1 MGDDELKTMDY
12 PKGMDRILDVKVD
25 VTGRLGA
32 CKMSMREVMNLGAGT
47 IVQLRQSAKEPIE
60 LCLNDRVVARGEVV
74 VVNDS
79 FGIKIT
85 EMVDL

>member
-1 MGDDELKTMDY
+1 MGDGQIDGINQPEAM
-12 PKGMDRILDVKVD
+12 GRILDVKVD

-32 CKMSMREVMNLGAGT
+32 CRISMRDVLELEAGM
-47 IVQLRQSAKEPIE
+47 IVQLRQNAKEPIE
-60 LCLNDRVVARGEVV
+60 LCLNDKVVARGEVV

-85 EMVDL
+85 EMVDQ